1 MKKQTVANVDGEDQV
16 SNSSYVLFS
25 PKTDDL
31 SLIAKEIL
39 HISGGAENLA
49 IFPRSS
55 GEATQIKK
63 AMEIESSGTSINIAV
78 QIKREKG
85 AEVPRHQQP
94 QRARTQDAG
103 TVFVSGEGKSFADII
118 KSVKAD
124 VNIEAVGLE
133 VVSIRHIEGERAI
146 IRVRG
151 GAEKASILR
160 DAIAANKDLKATM
173 KKEVAIF
180 HIYDMEE
187 QTSEEDIISSLQK
200 ILPGEEE
207 IEVTSIRAARN
218 GGSNAT
224 VRLAERSAEKLAEH
238 RHIRIGWISCR
249 VARRLPNRNCT
260 RCWSGGHKHWQCTG
274 PDRRGACFNCGV
286 TGHQRMNCTSK
297 PFCPVCKK
305 EGHRFNEKTCNIPSQ
320 KC

>member
-1 MKKQTVANVDGEDQV
+1 
-16 SNSSYVLFS
+16 
-25 PKTDDL
+25 
-31 SLIAKEIL
+31 
-39 HISGGAENLA
+39 
-49 IFPRSS
+49 
-55 GEATQIKK
+55 
-63 AMEIESSGTSINIAV
+63 MEIESSGTSINIAV
-78 QIKREKG
+78 RIQREKKT
-85 AEVPRHQQP
+85 EVNRRQQP
-94 QRARTQDAG
+94 QRAQTQGAG
-103 TVFVSGEGKSFADII
+103 TVFVSGNRKSFADII

-124 VNIEAVGLE
+124 VNVETFGQE
-133 VVSIRHIEGERAI
+133 VVSIRHSEGERAI

-187 QTSEEDIISSLQK
+187 KTSEKYIVSSLQK

-224 VRLAERSAEKLAEH
+224 VRLAERSAAKLAEQ

-249 VARRLPNRNCT
+249 IARRLPNRNCS
-260 RCWSGGHKHWQCTG
+260 RCWSGGHQHWQCNG
-274 PDRRGACFNCGV
+274 PDRRGACFNCGA
-286 TGHQRMNCTSK
+286 TGHLRMNCTSK
-297 PFCPVCKK
+297 PFCPVCNK
-305 EGHRFNEKTCNIPSQ
+305 EGPRFNEKT
-320 KC
+320 